1 MAKLLYIESSP
12 RKERSKSIQVAKAFI
27 ETYQTDHPDDEVL
40 TLDLWNKK
48 LPEFDGYTIDAKYQV
63 LHGQGFDEK
72 QKAAWQAVVDVCDE
86 FKSADKY
93 LFSLPMWNFG
103 IPYKLK
109 HYIDVI
115 AQPGQTF
122 SFDPATGYSG
132 LVTGKPAAVIYARGG
147 AYGSDA
153 AKSMDL
159 QKGYMDLLLGFI
171 GFKHIQSILV
181 EPTLASPADVAKAE
195 AAAVQA
201 AEKIAASF

>member
-12 RKERSKSIQVAKAFI
+12 RKERSKSITVARAFI
-27 ETYQTDHPDDEVL
+27 AAYQAKHPGDEVV
-40 TLDLWNKK
+40 TLDLWQKK

-63 LHGQGFDEK
+63 LHGQSFDK
-72 QKAAWQAVVDVCDE
+72 DQQAAWQAVVDVCDE

-109 HYIDVI
+109 HYIDVL

-132 LVTGKPAAVIYARGG
+132 LVTGKPAVVIYARGG

-153 AKSMDL
+153 TKGLDL
-159 QKGYMDLLLGFI
+159 QKGYLDLLLGFI
-171 GFKHIQSILV
+171 GFKDIKSILI
-181 EPTLASPADVAKAE
+181 EPTLAAPADVSKTE
-195 AAAVQA
+195 AAAIAEAKNLA
-201 AEKIAASF
+201 AAT

>member
-1 MAKLLYIESSP
+1 MAKLLYIEASP
-12 RKERSKSIQVAKAFI
+12 RKERSKSILVAKAFLAK
-27 ETYQTDHPDDEVL
+27 YQSTHPGDEVQ
-40 TLDLWNKK
+40 TLDLWDRK
-48 LPEFDGYTIDAKYQV
+48 LPAFDGFTIDAKYQV
-63 LHGQGFDEK
+63 LHGQGFDER
-72 QKAAWQAVVDVCDE
+72 QTGAWQAVVDVCDE

-103 IPYKLK
+103 IPYILK

-132 LVTGKPAAVIYARGG
+132 LVIGKPAAVVYARGG

-153 AKSMDL
+153 AKGMDL

-171 GFKHIQSILV
+171 GFKNIQSIMV

-195 AAAVQA
+195 TSAVQA

>member
-1 MAKLLYIESSP
+1 MVKLLYIESSP

-27 ETYQTDHPDDEVL
+27 ETYESEHPGEEVL
-40 TLDLWNKK
+40 TLDLWKKK

-109 HYIDVI
+109 HYIDVL

-122 SFDPATGYSG
+122 SFDPATGYNG
-132 LVTGKPAAVIYARGG
+132 LVTGKPVAVVYARGG

-153 AKSMDL
+153 AKGMDL
-159 QKGYMDLLLGFI
+159 QRGYMELLLGFI
-171 GFKHIQSILV
+171 GFNDIKSILV
-181 EPTLASPADVAKAE
+181 EPTLAAPADVAKTEATAIAE
-195 AAAVQA
+195 AK
-201 AEKIAASF
+201 KIAITF